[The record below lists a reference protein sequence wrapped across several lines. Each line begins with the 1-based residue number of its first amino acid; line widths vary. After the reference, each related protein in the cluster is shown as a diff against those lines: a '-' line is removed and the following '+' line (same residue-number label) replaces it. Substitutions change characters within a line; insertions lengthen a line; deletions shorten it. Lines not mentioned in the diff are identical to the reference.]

1 MPGIAAQVIKH
12 LPSPRI
18 LGILTAEMLASRRYP
33 EDLWTCGGVE
43 LRADGVP
50 FPDIL
55 PVLQDF
61 TAEKNRQAF
70 DGPVVFTLRLRRD
83 GGAWEDSAARERESI
98 WRALP
103 PGSCDFADLE
113 IEEIDG
119 VGADTVEALRRAGIG
134 ILLSHHVFAP
144 PAGDAAAAFAAW
156 NRTLDKMRGH
166 HPAGVKVAVALDAD
180 ASAARPQ
187 AEALLHLARRIAGE
201 YPISCVLGMGEWG
214 RLTRL
219 VCPLLGCP
227 LTYGYLGHKAVA
239 PGQLPAHGMRRFFQ
253 RARAE
258 GHPPDGTSEGGW
270 LDWAAELWSRVEHAD

>member
-1 MPGIAAQVIKH
+1 MQGIAAQVIKH

-55 PVLQDF
+55 PVLRDF

-98 WRALP
+98 WQALP

-113 IEEIDG
+113 IEEIAG
-119 VGADTVEALRRAGIG
+119 IGAGTLDALRRAGIG
-134 ILLSHHVFAP
+134 VLLSHHAFSPESPGAWP
-144 PAGDAAAAFAAW
+144 PLL
-156 NRTLDKMRGH
+156 NSMRRF
-166 HPAGVKVAVALDAD
+166 HPAGVKFAVSVEPRNL
-180 ASAARPQ
+180 P
-187 AEALLHLARRIAGE
+187 ALLALARQVAAE
-201 YPISCVLGMGEWG
+201 FPISCVLGMGPAG
-214 RLTRL
+214 TSTRVL
-219 VCPLLGCP
+219 SPLLGCP
-227 LTYGYLGHKAVA
+227 LTYGYFGAGPMA
-239 PGQLPAHGMRRFFQ
+239 PGQLPVETMKEFF
-253 RARAE
+253 R
-258 GHPPDGTSEGGW
+258 
-270 LDWAAELWSRVEHAD
+270 WAPESFPGPGASDPELLAWADALLRQALGD